1 MSAKISVITPIY
13 KTEAFLDKCLP
24 SLTAQTLP
32 DVELIWIDNGA
43 SDECRRLIEKYKT
56 PAVKVVSLPENIG
69 YMRALNKGLDAATGE
84 YVGFCDSDDWVDADY
99 FEKLYATAKKNN
111 SDICFCSSIIEE
123 SGKRQKILLRH
134 YNNTNNAGEAFDAL
148 QNGSIWRGL
157 YAREMIERAAIRLP
171 DTDKSVFRDNL
182 FLIQSVLASKRFS
195 FCPDA
200 FYNYF
205 QHAGST
211 TNHLSID
218 VRRQETILI
227 LRELSDKIADHPA
240 LAGCLASF
248 ADFLCRSLGL
258 SLLFAPDDLKDIS
271 LFARNPLLL
280 QKVAAYRTYRNP
292 RFFQRIFSVSK
303 NSIQTRIKIRFLG
316 VALSFKYLN
325 LKGEKL

>member
-56 PAVKVVSLPENIG
+56 SAVKVVSLPENIG

-84 YVGFCDSDDWVDADY
+84 YIGFCDSDDWVDADY

-134 YNNTNNAGEAFDAL
+134 YNNTNDAGEAFDAL

-157 YAREMIERAAIRLP
+157 YSP
-171 DTDKSVFRDNL
+171 K
-182 FLIQSVLASKRFS
+182 
-195 FCPDA
+195 
-200 FYNYF
+200 
-205 QHAGST
+205 
-211 TNHLSID
+211 
-218 VRRQETILI
+218 
-227 LRELSDKIADHPA
+227 
-240 LAGCLASF
+240 
-248 ADFLCRSLGL
+248 
-258 SLLFAPDDLKDIS
+258 
-271 LFARNPLLL
+271 
-280 QKVAAYRTYRNP
+280 
-292 RFFQRIFSVSK
+292 
-303 NSIQTRIKIRFLG
+303 
-316 VALSFKYLN
+316 
-325 LKGEKL
+325 